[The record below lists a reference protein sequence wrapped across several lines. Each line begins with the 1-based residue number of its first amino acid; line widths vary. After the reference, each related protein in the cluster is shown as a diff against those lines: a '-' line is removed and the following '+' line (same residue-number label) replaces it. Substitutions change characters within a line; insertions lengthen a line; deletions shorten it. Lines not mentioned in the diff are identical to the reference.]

1 MTRFRKKKRLEATG
15 MEWRINRV
23 REKRGR
29 GVWGKRDGGIS
40 RTRESREEKQVSEKL
55 AVVDPLSST
64 FSSNGVEC
72 INIFG
77 KDVIYDEHCSRGRLS
92 DFVNRFVA
100 RNRVSLIEVY
110 QSKTRNSLGCSSDL
124 RLGGEERGEKER
136 GVETWVIFRSFE
148 KRTRKNVS
156 RMCSLILLYELN

>member
-1 MTRFRKKKRLEATG
+1 

-40 RTRESREEKQVSEKL
+40 RGVKSRTRKSREEKQVSEKL

-92 DFVNRFVA
+92 DSVNRFVA

-156 RMCSLILLYELN
+156 RMCSFVLLYELN